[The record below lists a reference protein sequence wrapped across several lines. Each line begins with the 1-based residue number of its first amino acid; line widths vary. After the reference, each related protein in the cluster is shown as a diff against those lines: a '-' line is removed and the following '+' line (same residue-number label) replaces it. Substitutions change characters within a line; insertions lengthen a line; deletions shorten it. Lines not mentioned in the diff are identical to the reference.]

1 MDLKEGMEMDSL
13 VKKNNMI
20 KIILILS
27 ILSLAHCVHKD
38 FDFNPWTSLGKKILE
53 QNYDN

>member
-1 MDLKEGMEMDSL
+1 MDLKEGMGMDLL

-20 KIILILS
+20 KIILVLS
-27 ILSLAHCVHKD
+27 ILSLAHCGHKD

>member
-1 MDLKEGMEMDSL
+1 MDLKEGMEMDLL

-20 KIILILS
+20 KIILVLS
-27 ILSLAHCVHKD
+27 ILSLTHCAHND

-53 QNYDN
+53 GNYEK

>member
-1 MDLKEGMEMDSL
+1 MDLKEGMEMDLL

-20 KIILILS
+20 KIILVLS
-27 ILSLAHCVHKD
+27 IFSLTHCAHND

-53 QNYDN
+53 GNYEK